1 MYEDEQLLGLL
12 VAYVYWCLQKPSGRR
27 VAILLHEYLETHFN
41 VYKRFA
47 SAASRSER
55 FLTNAKT
62 LSLVRLFYILSPIL
76 SLE

>member
-1 MYEDEQLLGLL
+1 MCEDEQLLELL
-12 VAYVYWCLQKPSGRR
+12 VTYVYWCLQKPSGGR
-27 VAILLHEYLETHFN
+27 VAILLHEYLETLFN
-41 VYKRFA
+41 VFKRFA